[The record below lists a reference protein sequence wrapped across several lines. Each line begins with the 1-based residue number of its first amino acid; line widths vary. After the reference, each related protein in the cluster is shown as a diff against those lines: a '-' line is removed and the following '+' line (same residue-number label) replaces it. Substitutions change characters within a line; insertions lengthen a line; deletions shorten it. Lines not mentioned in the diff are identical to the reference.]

1 MRERM
6 TMCSDDIFFPCKVL
20 RWATQSK
27 RKIKCLYCKY
37 KEEYNSPPAMLSGE
51 TLDDYSFIIP
61 QNCPIEKIKYI
72 DIDSLGGCCNKEHY
86 ALFLKALEENKK
98 E

>member
-1 MRERM
+1 
-6 TMCSDDIFFPCKVL
+6 
-20 RWATQSK
+20 
-27 RKIKCLYCKY
+27 
-37 KEEYNSPPAMLSGE
+37 MLSGE

-98 E
+98 RIDALIEKITSNQK

>member
-1 MRERM
+1 
-6 TMCSDDIFFPCKVL
+6 
-20 RWATQSK
+20 
-27 RKIKCLYCKY
+27 
-37 KEEYNSPPAMLSGE
+37 MLSGE

-61 QNCPIEKIKYI
+61 QNCLIEKIKYI

-98 E
+98 T